1 MNMAEFLARAA
12 SACGER
18 PAISLGEATHCTYET
33 LACRAGSMA
42 GYLKNELGMKP
53 GDRAAITMKNCPAF
67 LEVLYA
73 IWHAG
78 CCALPINAKL
88 HPREMAFILENAG
101 ARCCFATSDLM
112 ETVAPLADEIE
123 TLESVM
129 EVDTPDYRAIQARE
143 PVPIEPQA
151 PDDLAWLFYTSGT
164 TGRPKGAMLTHQN
177 LHSMS
182 LSYFAD
188 VDPVSENDCILH
200 AAPLSH
206 GSGLYAIPHVYK
218 GANNIVPE
226 SGGFEPPE
234 IFRLIEAYPGLAM
247 FAAPTMVTRLV
258 QSEAIKNAD
267 TRNLKTIAYG
277 GGPMYLEDLKMAME
291 ALGNKLVQVYG
302 QGESPMTITVVS
314 RERHVDTQHPRF
326 EERLASVGVPHTV
339 VEVRVVDAEDNT
351 LPPEE
356 TGEVLVRGDVV
367 MKGYWNNPEATENAL
382 KGGWLHTGDVGVM
395 DEDGFLTLK
404 DRSKD
409 LIISGGSNIYP
420 REVEEVLL
428 RHEGVLEVSVIGR
441 PHPDWGE
448 EVMAFVVCKDGQ
460 EVGEK
465 ELDGLCLEHI
475 ARFKRPRAYRFIE
488 ALPKNNYGKV
498 LKTALR
504 EMVEGDSRESDE

>member
-1 MNMAEFLARAA
+1 MNMAEYLARAA
-12 SACGER
+12 GACGDR
-18 PAISLGEATHCTYET
+18 PAISHGEAVHCTYEM
-33 LACRAGSMA
+33 LARRAASMA
-42 GYLKNELGMKP
+42 GYLKDDLGLKP

-112 ETVAPLADEIE
+112 ETVAPLAGEID
-123 TLESVM
+123 TLENVM
-129 EVDTPDYRAIQARE
+129 EADTPDYRAIQSRDA
-143 PVPIEPQA
+143 VPIEPRA

-164 TGRPKGAMLTHQN
+164 TGRPKGAMLTHRN

-188 VDPVSENDCILH
+188 VEPVSENDCILH

-218 GANNIVPE
+218 AANNVVPE

-234 IFRLIEAYPGLAM
+234 IFRLIEAYPGLSM

-258 QSEAIKNAD
+258 QSEAIKDAD
-267 TRNLKTIAYG
+267 TTNLKTIAYG

-314 RERHVDTQHPRF
+314 RERHVDTEHPRY
-326 EERLASVGVPHTV
+326 EERLASVGTPHTV
-339 VEVRVVDAEDNT
+339 VEVRVADAEDNT
-351 LPPEE
+351 LPPGE

-367 MKGYWNNPEATENAL
+367 MEGYWNNPEATASAL
-382 KGGWLHTGDVGVM
+382 KGGWLHTGDMGVM

-420 REVEEVLL
+420 REVEEVIL

-448 EVMAFVVCKDGQ
+448 EVMAFVVPKDGQ
-460 EVGEK
+460 EVGEE

-488 ALPKNNYGKV
+488 ALPKNNYGKI

-504 EMVEGDSRESDE
+504 EMAEQESRESDG

>member
-1 MNMAEFLARAA
+1 MNMADFLARAA
-12 SACGER
+12 RACGER
-18 PAISLGEATHCTYET
+18 PAISSGEAVHCTYEA
-33 LACRAGSMA
+33 LARRAASMA
-42 GYLKNELGMKP
+42 GYLRNELRLTP
-53 GDRAAITMKNCPAF
+53 GDRVAITMKNCPAF

-101 ARCCFATSDLM
+101 ARSCFATSDLM
-112 ETVAPLADEIE
+112 ETVASLVDEIK
-123 TLESVM
+123 TLECVT
-129 EVDTPDYRAIQARE
+129 EVDTPDYRAFQSRE
-143 PVPIEPQA
+143 ADPIEPQG

-188 VDPVSENDCILH
+188 VDPISENDCILH

-218 GANNIVPE
+218 AANNIVPA
-226 SGGFEPPE
+226 SGGFEPAE
-234 IFRLIEAYPGLAM
+234 IFRLIEAYPGVTI
-247 FAAPTMVTRLV
+247 FAAPTMVTRLI
-258 QSEAIKNAD
+258 QSEALRDAN
-267 TRNLKTIAYG
+267 TENLKTIAYG
-277 GGPMYLEDLKMAME
+277 GGPMYVEDLKKAME

-314 RERHVDTQHPRF
+314 RERHVDTDHPRY

-339 VEVRVVDAEDNT
+339 VEVRVVDSEDDT
-351 LPPEE
+351 LPPGE

-367 MKGYWNNPEATENAL
+367 MKGYWNNPEATASAL

-395 DEDGFLTLK
+395 DEDGYLTLK

-428 RHEGVLEVSVIGR
+428 RHESVLEVSVIGR

-448 EVMAFVVCKDGQ
+448 EVMAFVVRTDGQ
-460 EVGEK
+460 RVSQE

-504 EMVEGDSRESDE
+504 EMLERESQENDG

>member
-12 SACGER
+12 RACGER
-18 PAISLGEATHCTYET
+18 PAISFGEAVHCTYET
-33 LACRAGSMA
+33 LAHRAGSMA
-42 GYLKNELGMKP
+42 GYLREDLEMEP
-53 GDRAAITMKNCPAF
+53 GDRVAITMKNCPAF

-88 HPREMAFILENAG
+88 HPKEMAFILENAG

-112 ETVAPLADEIE
+112 ETVAPLTDEIE
-123 TLESVM
+123 SLESVM
-129 EVDTPDYRAIQARE
+129 EVDTPEYRAIQSRE

-206 GSGLYAIPHVYK
+206 GSGLYAIPFVYQ

-234 IFRLIEAYPGLAM
+234 IFRLIEAYPGLTI
-247 FAAPTMVTRLV
+247 FAAPTMVTRLI

-267 TRNLKTIAYG
+267 TTNLKTIAYG
-277 GGPMYLEDLKMAME
+277 GGPMYLEDLKRAME

-314 RERHVDTQHPRF
+314 RERHVDTAHPRF

-351 LPPEE
+351 LPPGE

-428 RHEGVLEVSVIGR
+428 RHEGVHEVSVIGR

-448 EVMAFVVCKDGQ
+448 EVMAFVVRKDGGQ
-460 EVGEK
+460 VNEE

-504 EMVEGDSRESDE
+504 ETAERESRESGG

>member
-1 MNMAEFLARAA
+1 
-12 SACGER
+12 
-18 PAISLGEATHCTYET
+18 
-33 LACRAGSMA
+33 MA
-42 GYLKNELGMKP
+42 GFLRNELDMRP
-53 GDRAAITMKNCPAF
+53 GDRVAITMKNCPAF

-101 ARCCFATSDLM
+101 ARCCFATPDLTG
-112 ETVAPLADEIE
+112 TVGELSHEIE
-123 TLESVM
+123 TLETVM
-129 EVDTPDYRAIQARE
+129 EVDTPEYRATQSRE
-143 PVPIEPQA
+143 AVPIEPQE

-206 GSGLYAIPHVYK
+206 GTGLYAIPHVYK
-218 GANNIVPE
+218 AANNIVPE
-226 SGGFEPPE
+226 SGGFEPEE
-234 IFRLIEAYPGLAM
+234 IFRLIQVYPGVTI
-247 FAAPTMVTRLV
+247 FAAPTMVTRLI
-258 QSEAIKNAD
+258 QSEAIKEAN
-267 TRNLKTIAYG
+267 TKNLKTIAYG
-277 GGPMYLEDLKMAME
+277 GGPMYVEDLKNAMA

-314 RERHVDTQHPRF
+314 RERHVDTDHSRY
-326 EERLASVGVPHTV
+326 EERLASVGMPHTV
-339 VEVRVVDAEDNT
+339 VEVRVVDSEDNT
-351 LPPEE
+351 LPPGE

-367 MKGYWNNPEATENAL
+367 MKGYWNNPEATASAL

-428 RHEGVLEVSVIGR
+428 RHEGVVEVSVIGR

-448 EVMAFVVCKDGQ
+448 EVLAFVVPKD
-460 EVGEK
+460 ERHVSED
-465 ELDGLCLEHI
+465 ELDSLCLEHI

-488 ALPKNNYGKV
+488 TLPKNNYGKV

-504 EMVEGDSRESDE
+504 EILEQESREKDG

>member
-12 SACGER
+12 RACGER
-18 PAISLGEATHCTYET
+18 PAISLGEITHCTYET
-33 LACRAGSMA
+33 LACRAASMA
-42 GYLKNELGMKP
+42 GYLKGELGMKP

-88 HPREMAFILENAG
+88 HSREMAFIIENAG
-101 ARCCFATSDLM
+101 ARCCFATFDLM
-112 ETVAPLADEIE
+112 GTVAPLADEIE

-129 EVDTPDYRAIQARE
+129 EVDTPDYRAIQSRE

-164 TGRPKGAMLTHQN
+164 TGRPKGAMLTHRN

-218 GANNIVPE
+218 AANNVIPE
-226 SGGFEPPE
+226 SGGFEPEE

-258 QSEAIKNAD
+258 QSEAIGDAD
-267 TRNLKTIAYG
+267 TTNLKVIAYG
-277 GGPMYLEDLKMAME
+277 GGPMYVEDLKKAME

-314 RERHVDTQHPRF
+314 RERHVDTDHPRF

-339 VEVRVVDAEDNT
+339 VEVRVVDTEDNT
-351 LPPEE
+351 LPPGE

-367 MKGYWNNPEATENAL
+367 MKGYWDNPEATASTL
-382 KGGWLHTGDVGVM
+382 KGGWLHTGDMGVM

-428 RHEGVLEVSVIGR
+428 RHESVLEVSVIGR

-448 EVMAFVVCKDGQ
+448 EVMAFVVRKDGQ
-460 EVGEK
+460 EVGKE

-504 EMVEGDSRESDE
+504 EMAERQSNESDG